1 MDSEAWILVSILRAE
16 AKQKCKITP
25 KGEYTVEKLVFYSL
39 RCVLFRV
46 QIQREEIS
54 LKTELSWEAP
64 EFHRDSKYSEE
75 TILFIHT
82 RTYVFNIYLET
93 TESGPD
99 C

>member
-1 MDSEAWILVSILRAE
+1 MNIVSILRAE

-54 LKTELSWEAP
+54 LKTEFSLGSP
-64 EFHRDSKYSEE
+64 K
-75 TILFIHT
+75 
-82 RTYVFNIYLET
+82 V
-93 TESGPD
+93 P
-99 C
+99 